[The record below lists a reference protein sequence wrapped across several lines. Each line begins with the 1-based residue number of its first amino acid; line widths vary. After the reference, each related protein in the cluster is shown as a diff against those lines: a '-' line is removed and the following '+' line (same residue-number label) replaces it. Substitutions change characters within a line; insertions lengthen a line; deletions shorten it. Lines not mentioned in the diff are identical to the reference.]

1 MGLNKTCSN
10 RPLKAIPQIPDALFL
25 NSFFSC
31 FILLSFLLLCS
42 SSILIFSSVIFDL
55 GLLSCTF
62 QLSTQK
68 KPFIAFW
75 SSLFVPLSPF
85 WCLVCDP
92 LLLWSPRFSFAHT
105 RSRESARP
113 CLPIHVLETLSK
125 KLKLGQ
131 LKSCFFFFKF
141 RFSSLRNHCPLL
153 PDVLCL
159 EFEISVS
166 SFCPFS

>member
-1 MGLNKTCSN
+1 MGLNKTCNN

-42 SSILIFSSVIFDL
+42 SILIFSSVIFDL
-55 GLLSCTF
+55 GLLSCIF
-62 QLSTQK
+62 QFNTQK

-105 RSRESARP
+105 QSRESARP

-131 LKSCFFFFKF
+131 LKSFACLFF
-141 RFSSLRNHCPLL
+141 L
-153 PDVLCL
+153 
-159 EFEISVS
+159 I
-166 SFCPFS
+166 